1 MKSSLVGPD
10 EVYGW
15 GQKDAGNL
23 PVATVSL
30 WQTRADNA
38 RRELTT
44 AWGRSLSARRS
55 DLRLLLCQQQLPGLL
70 KSPFEAACNHTEDAR
85 QLKLHRYCG
94 VKHIDDARNCLPQP
108 RDAESQPITVPSFAA
123 STRATGQLSDDFR
136 EAGFDAASSL
146 AAAELV
152 WDAD

>member
-1 MKSSLVGPD
+1 MKSSLVSPD

-30 WQTRADNA
+30 WPTRADNA

-44 AWGRSLSARRS
+44 ARGRSLSARRS

-70 KSPFEAACNHTEDAR
+70 KSPFEAACDHTEDAR

-94 VKHIDDARNCLPQP
+94 VKHIDDARNGLPQP